1 MQAVSKRQNIKYDPM
16 CILVTRHMTL
26 CRGTENEHVFAFN
39 RELEEREGALT
50 FLKPACM
57 AAARNHYHQVLTLL
71 TKENYHALGASLLG
85 VVKSGARP
93 TEVQTKLF
101 CAALE
106 PMATAAGASATDYN
120 AAVLRVLSCMMPS
133 VVNTRLGEW
142 QREQMAAD
150 AECRGHVTER
160 ASHRDIVDFIKT
172 ARKTVSRPEGN
183 K

>member
-1 MQAVSKRQNIKYDPM
+1 MQDDPM
-16 CILVTRHMTL
+16 CMLVTRHMTL
-26 CRGTENEHVFAFN
+26 SRTTEDEHVFAFN

-71 TKENYHALGASLLG
+71 TKENYRALGMSLLG
-85 VVKSGARP
+85 VVRSGTKP
-93 TEVQTKLF
+93 TEVQAKLF
-101 CAALE
+101 YAALE
-106 PMATAAGASATDYN
+106 PMAKAAGASATDYYL
-120 AAVLRVLSCMMPS
+120 ALMRVLGYMMPS
-133 VVNTRLGEW
+133 IVNSRLGEW

-150 AECRGHVTER
+150 AECRGHVTDR

-172 ARKTVSRPEGN
+172 AQKAVLAPETGN